1 MQSDC
6 STGGPTLALPTLTH
20 TKQYINTH
28 SIFLLIMPSKFQYA
42 RCSCAGFATCQFGQD
57 DLLHYRRQEAD
68 ISISSL
74 QSAVLLKAIKQQRLK
89 PEHVLKICTLPLERE
104 KKRTNGFQNSP
115 LLVQKPLQYVKKK
128 THMRAL
134 PQEGSM

>member
-1 MQSDC
+1 
-6 STGGPTLALPTLTH
+6 
-20 TKQYINTH
+20 
-28 SIFLLIMPSKFQYA
+28 MPSKFQYA

-57 DLLHYRRQEAD
+57 DLLHYRRQQAD

-104 KKRTNGFQNSP
+104 KKRKDKWISEFTPPGSKTFT
-115 LLVQKPLQYVKKK
+115 VRKKP
-128 THMRAL
+128 HMGAL